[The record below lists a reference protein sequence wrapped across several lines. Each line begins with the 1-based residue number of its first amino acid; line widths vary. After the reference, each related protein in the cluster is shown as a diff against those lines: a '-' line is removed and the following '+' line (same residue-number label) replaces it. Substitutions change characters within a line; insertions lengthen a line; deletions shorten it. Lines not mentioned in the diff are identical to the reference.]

1 MTELGYNTP
10 LGRGG
15 SLLTVV
21 IIRTRLLRPAN
32 VSRSDGQWG
41 GLDGGG
47 GGGSV
52 FACFYYCT
60 DATGAE
66 RRATKPLTEVDS

>member
-47 GGGSV
+47 GGSV

-60 DATGAE
+60 DTTGAE